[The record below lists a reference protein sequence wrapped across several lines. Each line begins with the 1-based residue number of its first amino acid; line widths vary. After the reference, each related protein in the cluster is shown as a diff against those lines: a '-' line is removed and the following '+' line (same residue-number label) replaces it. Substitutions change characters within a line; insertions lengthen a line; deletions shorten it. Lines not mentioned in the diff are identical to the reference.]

1 MIPQL
6 EVTNFQAH
14 KHSLLEF
21 SPGVNIIKG
30 TSGSG
35 KSSLIRAFDWIF
47 NNRPINNDMRPWT
60 DPNAETIASISLDDE
75 NYVSRIK
82 NKKFNG
88 YNSSV
93 GDPEALGRDVP
104 EEIST
109 LINMNENLH
118 CQDDG
123 YFLLNDTPGNVARV
137 LNRKS
142 GLEDID
148 IVQKAAKGLIS
159 ELQNDLKR
167 KQADKKELKEEL
179 EKLTKLS
186 KLKPKFDEISNLI
199 NKFNSLKETKEGL
212 IDELNNIK
220 LVTAAIEEC
229 ENIVSK
235 EKAVNEIDN
244 LIHEVKDIDNWKT
257 VLWELVTGIEHG
269 NELIKELNY
278 FVSFEKQID
287 NISALFQQLNDI
299 RKNRDI
305 LMDILGDIRLTE
317 SRIQLNKDKLK
328 LLEPR
333 KKELEAQLD
342 YCPTCGANKK
352 HWRKIL
358 EK

>member
-6 EVTNFQAH
+6 EVINFQAH

-47 NNRPINNDMRPWT
+47 NNRPINNDMRPWSN
-60 DPNAETIASISLDDE
+60 PEAETIASIALDDE

-88 YNSSV
+88 YESSV
-93 GDPEALGRDVP
+93 GNPEALGRDVP

-123 YFLLNDTPGNVARV
+123 YFLLNESPGNVARV

-148 IVQKAAKGLIS
+148 IVQKAAKGFIS

-167 KQADKKELKEEL
+167 KQADEKELKEEL
-179 EKLTKLS
+179 KRLTKLS
-186 KLKPKFDEISNLI
+186 KLKPNFDEISNLI
-199 NKFNSLKETKEGL
+199 TKFNNLKETKEDL
-212 IDELNNIK
+212 IDELDDIK

-229 ENIVSK
+229 KVIISK
-235 EKAVNEIDN
+235 EKTVDEIQHLINEVN
-244 LIHEVKDIDNWKT
+244 DIDNWKT
-257 VLWELVTGIEHG
+257 HLSFLISSIEYCQKDIDD
-269 NELIKELNY
+269 LKY
-278 FVSFEKQID
+278 SVSFEGKIN
-287 NISALFQQLNDI
+287 NIAVIFKSLNKI
-299 RKNRDI
+299 RKKRDT
-305 LMDILGDIRLTE
+305 LMDILSDIHLAE
-317 SRIQLNKDKLK
+317 NRIQFNKDKLK
-328 LLEPR
+328 HSQQ
-333 KKELEAQLD
+333 KKAELEEQLD
-342 YCPTCGANKK
+342 FCPNCGAYKD
-352 HWRKIL
+352 HWRKKI
-358 EK
+358 K

>member
-82 NKKFNG
+82 SKKFNG

-123 YFLLNDTPGNVARV
+123 YFLLNDSPGNVARV

-179 EKLTKLS
+179 EKLIKLS

-199 NKFNSLKETKEGL
+199 NKFNSLKETKEDL
-212 IDELNNIK
+212 IDELNDIK
-220 LVTAAIEEC
+220 LVIAAIKEY

-235 EKAVNEIDN
+235 EKDVNEINN

-257 VLWELVTGIEHG
+257 GLSFLVSSIKHCQKDIE
-269 NELIKELNY
+269 NFEYAI
-278 FVSFEKQID
+278 SFEKQIN
-287 NISALFQQLNDI
+287 NISALLNSVNEIKKD
-299 RKNRDI
+299 KDI
-305 LMDILGDIRLTE
+305 LMYILDDIRLTE

-342 YCPTCGANKK
+342 YCPTCGSYKD
-352 HWRKIL
+352 HWRKKL
-358 EK
+358 T